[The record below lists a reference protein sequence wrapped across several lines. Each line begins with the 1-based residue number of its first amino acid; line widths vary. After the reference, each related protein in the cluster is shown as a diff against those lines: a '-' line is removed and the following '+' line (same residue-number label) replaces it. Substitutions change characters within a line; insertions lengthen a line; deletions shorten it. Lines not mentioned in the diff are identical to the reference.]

1 MTTFGLLAL
10 AILPGFVIVQ
20 RYYAKDHLQKEP
32 IGVVLRSFFWGAA
45 LVLPAGL
52 FESLFP
58 LADSPSSVDLAIHYI
73 LLVGIT
79 EEVAKYIAIRFYSAR
94 NEAFNEHF
102 DGIVY
107 GACVGGGFATFEN
120 VFYVLEHG
128 FAVGVLR
135 AFLSVP
141 GHILWGAIIGHWI
154 AKGKMEKRNHFLVFF
169 IGVGISSML
178 HGGFDFVLNFQDKA
192 LLVAPLFVL
201 TPLFLVR
208 FYSKS
213 ALAKDHIYIFG
224 NVLPS
229 STEKENLQNG
239 NSILL
244 KLVNVMLYFFALL
257 FGLFSIFLWPFC
269 IKDYVDGAS
278 DFESWMFSIPTIF
291 SLLTVYLYSLGRK
304 YSNAFKAKQ
313 TNV

>member
-20 RYYAKDHLQKEP
+20 RYYSKDHLQKEP
-32 IGVVLRSFFWGAA
+32 IGVVLRSFYWGAA
-45 LVLPAGL
+45 LILPAGL
-52 FESLFP
+52 FETLFSL
-58 LADSPSSVDLAIHYI
+58 SSTPTKIDLAIHYI

-120 VFYVLEHG
+120 IFYVLEHG

-154 AKGKMEKRNHFLVFF
+154 AKEKMENESKVKVFV
-169 IGVGISSML
+169 IGVGISSLL
-178 HGGFDFVLNFQDKA
+178 HGGFDFILNFGPSA
-192 LLVAPLFVL
+192 LLYAPIFVI
-201 TPLFLVR
+201 TPLLIVR
-208 FYSKS
+208 AYSKS
-213 ALAKDHIYIFG
+213 ALEKDKVFLFG
-224 NVLPS
+224 NGNLILPS
-229 STEKENLQNG
+229 INITESIAPPNPIVMKLLKTLCNLLAG
-239 NSILL
+239 IFLLFSLFLLPFCIYDYFIGATDFEMWMFAIPGLSILL
-244 KLVNVMLYFFALL
+244 AIGMYRLSKRFN
-257 FGLFSIFLWPFC
+257 G
-269 IKDYVDGAS
+269 
-278 DFESWMFSIPTIF
+278 
-291 SLLTVYLYSLGRK
+291 
-304 YSNAFKAKQ
+304 
-313 TNV
+313 